1 MLATNAPRSQGV
13 VMNIFKATAIFSAML
28 LAGATQAATVAV
40 GDGIQWSWSS
50 ADIGSS
56 SGQIMLHGDVSGST
70 LGDVYLQGFQLKKAD
85 SGSSFDVSS
94 ASVTGFTWSQNELS
108 ANGCSGGGHDFNMCF
123 FGDQALSVTDNSNID
138 LVINFAFSSGVLDD
152 ALHLKVQWV
161 TNAMALGTCSAG
173 DDQGSKCWNKV
184 GTLISEDV
192 TAVPLPGTLGLLG
205 LGLAGLGAIR
215 RRKDAA

>member
-1 MLATNAPRSQGV
+1 
-13 VMNIFKATAIFSAML
+13 MNMFKSAAICSAML
-28 LAGATQAATVAV
+28 LAGAAQAATVVV
-40 GDGIQWSWSS
+40 GDGIEWSWAS

-56 SGQIMLHGDVSGST
+56 SGQIMLHADVSGST
-70 LGDVYLQGFQLKKAD
+70 LGDVYLQAFQLKQAD
-85 SGSSFDVSS
+85 LSPSFTVSS
-94 ASVTGFTWSQNELS
+94 ASVAGFTWSQSELS
-108 ANGCSGGGHDFNMCF
+108 ANGCSGGDHGSNMCF
-123 FGDQALSVTDNSNID
+123 FGDQALSVTDNSDID

-161 TNAMALGTCSAG
+161 TNDTALGTCSAG

-205 LGLAGLGAIR
+205 LGLAGLGAVR